1 MPQPAVENYL
11 MKKREKKWQNISDLF
26 ESAID
31 NRQSAVGSRQ
41 SAVGSRQSAGR
52 KPVVD
57 SGHVIYLTL
66 KVNGFSSFLFFVLL
80 FLDLGSWILVLFPL
94 FHASPVFH
102 STHAAS
108 QVGDI

>member
-26 ESAID
+26 ESAIG
-31 NRQSAVGSRQ
+31 NRQSAI
-41 SAVGSRQSAGR
+41 GSRQSAGR